1 MVASVPSQA
10 LAAHAINLATSRIMT
25 TATCASRLKG
35 VAAQHLFSPGP
46 ANVRPPWYAYA
57 MIITEIGLWD
67 SEFNTV
73 FTYAADC
80 SLGCGCDFEVVG
92 TYRDDYCVM
101 CT

>member
-1 MVASVPSQA
+1 MPFA
-10 LAAHAINLATSRIMT
+10 LGTRP
-25 TATCASRLKG
+25 R
-35 VAAQHLFSPGP
+35 PGLT
-46 ANVRPPWYAYA
+46 VRPLCYAYA
-57 MIITEIGLWD
+57 MTITEIGLWD